1 MNISEAIQKLETEWD
16 MTDTDSFFFKVRD
29 GEFDQE
35 RIQTVKDILEQ
46 VEIPVGETIDCCVRP

>member
-29 GEFDQE
+29 GEFDPGYGRE
-35 RIQTVKDILEQ
+35 HVDRLCSRESA
-46 VEIPVGETIDCCVRP
+46 C